1 MLAHQR
7 DEVILGELRQN
18 GTVSAADL
26 ASLLRV
32 SAPTIRRDL
41 DRLEHGGALQRV
53 RGGAYLADVPAAES
67 SAEHAFQAVV
77 DENAAAKDAVAAASA
92 ALVQDGQVV
101 VLDIGTTTMRIAHH
115 LQGRRVTVV
124 TSSLAVLD
132 VLRNDDAVDLVL
144 LGGAVRRNF
153 QTLVGPFTE
162 DNLADVA
169 ADVAFLSCT
178 GVRPDGAVVDDIS
191 REVMVKRAI
200 IRAADR
206 VVLAA
211 PASKF
216 PGTGSLRITGLADVD
231 VLVTTEG
238 APAATTDLVVRAGG
252 RLLAV

>member
-7 DEVILGELRQN
+7 DEMILDELRQN

-26 ASLLRV
+26 ASLLQV

-41 DRLEHGGALQRV
+41 DRLEHDGALQRV

-67 SAEHAFQAVV
+67 SAEQSFRAVV
-77 DENAAAKDAVAAASA
+77 DDNAAAKDAVAATAA
-92 ALVQDGQVV
+92 ALVEDGQVV

-115 LQGRRVTVV
+115 LRGRRVTVI

-132 VLRNDDAVDLVL
+132 VLRHDVEVDLVL

-153 QTLVGPFTE
+153 QTLVGSFTE
-162 DNLADVA
+162 DNLADVV
-169 ADVAFLSCT
+169 ADLAFLSCT
-178 GVRPDGAVVDDIS
+178 GVRSDGSVVDDIS
-191 REVMVKRAI
+191 REVTVKRAI
-200 IRAADR
+200 TRAADR

-216 PGTGSLRITGLADVD
+216 PGTGALRITSLADVD
-231 VLVTTEG
+231 VLVTTAD
-238 APAATTDLVVRAGG
+238 APAATTALVVQAGG
-252 RLLAV
+252 LLLMA